1 MYGTLIVTNLCKRET
16 GFMTFSEQLNAYIS
30 ELNCTAKELTDV
42 SGLSASVLSRYRT
55 GSRVPTTDSEQFMQL
70 VQGIATI
77 ANERGYSE
85 FTVEKI
91 QKTLEDC
98 LQDATFPY
106 ELFQINFDT
115 LLTSL
120 SINVADLS
128 HFLNFDSSYISR
140 IRNGQRKPAN
150 PQDFAQ
156 NVSKYIA
163 GHCSESD
170 KVTIAKLVHCTTDE
184 INNDSLCRDKII
196 HWLLNEQIEK
206 KDVVLPFLS
215 KLDEFDLNEF
225 IRSIHFDELKV
236 PSVPFQLPTS
246 KNYYGI
252 DEMCEG
258 TLDFFKATVLSK
270 SKEDLIANDDTPMAD
285 KANGTD
291 FMKKYIFAVALTLKK
306 GLHIHFIHNINRPFE
321 EMMMGLEGWI
331 PMYMTGQISPY
342 YLKDVHN
349 KLFGHFLYSSGA
361 AALSGECI
369 MDYHQ
374 NGKMYLTKNKTE
386 MSYYRQRALDILS
399 KASPLMDIYRIE
411 SKDAFYS
418 FVERDIVTPGN
429 RRSILSALPIHTLS
443 EELLLQILNHNHIEE
458 ADKKRILDFAKK
470 QRQLYE
476 NILSNRQIIDEI
488 PVISEMEFL
497 EQPMLLP
504 LSEIFYEKDIVY
516 TYAEYLEHMEQT
528 ITYSQNNSNYTVKQ
542 NSRYPFKNIQIRIL
556 EGKWV
561 VISKNKT
568 PAIHFV
574 IHNPQLR
581 DALENMVI
589 PVYDKDDTL

>member
-1 MYGTLIVTNLCKRET
+1 
-16 GFMTFSEQLNAYIS
+16 MTFSEQLNAYIS

-106 ELFQINFDT
+106 ELFQIKFDT

-140 IRNGQRKPAN
+140 IRNGQRRPSN

-581 DALENMVI
+581 NALENMVI

>member
-1 MYGTLIVTNLCKRET
+1 
-16 GFMTFSEQLNAYIS
+16 MTFSEQLNAYIS

-140 IRNGQRKPAN
+140 IRNGQRRPSN

-206 KDVVLPFLS
+206 KDVILPFLS

-386 MSYYRQRALDILS
+386 ISYYRQRALDILS

-581 DALENMVI
+581 NALENMVI

>member
-1 MYGTLIVTNLCKRET
+1 
-16 GFMTFSEQLNAYIS
+16 MTFSEQLNAYIS

-140 IRNGQRKPAN
+140 IRNGQRRPSN

-246 KNYYGI
+246 KNYYGV

-581 DALENMVI
+581 NALENMVI

>member
-1 MYGTLIVTNLCKRET
+1 
-16 GFMTFSEQLNAYIS
+16 MTFSEQLNAYIS

-55 GSRVPTTDSEQFMQL
+55 GSRVPTTASEQFMQL

-106 ELFQINFDT
+106 ELSQINFDT

-140 IRNGQRKPAN
+140 IRNGQRKPSN

-196 HWLLNEQIEK
+196 HWLLNEQFEK

-488 PVISEMEFL
+488 PIISEMEFL

-581 DALENMVI
+581 NALENMVI

>member
-1 MYGTLIVTNLCKRET
+1 
-16 GFMTFSEQLNAYIS
+16 MTFSEQLNAYIS

-140 IRNGQRKPAN
+140 IRNGQRRPSN

-163 GHCSESD
+163 GHCSASD

-504 LSEIFYEKDIVY
+504 LSEIFYEKDIAY
-516 TYAEYLEHMEQT
+516 TYAEYLEHVEQT

-581 DALENMVI
+581 NALENMVI

>member
-1 MYGTLIVTNLCKRET
+1 
-16 GFMTFSEQLNAYIS
+16 MTFSEQLNAYIS

-140 IRNGQRKPAN
+140 IRNGQRRPSN

-196 HWLLNEQIEK
+196 HWLLNEQIKK

-418 FVERDIVTPGN
+418 FVERDIATLGN

-528 ITYSQNNSNYTVKQ
+528 ITYSQNNNNYAVKQ
-542 NSRYPFKNIQIRIL
+542 NSNYPFRNIQIRIL

-561 VISKNKT
+561 VISKNKA

-581 DALENMVI
+581 NALENMVI

>member
-1 MYGTLIVTNLCKRET
+1 
-16 GFMTFSEQLNAYIS
+16 MTFSEQLNAYIS

-106 ELFQINFDT
+106 EHFQINFDA

-140 IRNGQRKPAN
+140 IRNGQRRPSN

-581 DALENMVI
+581 NALENMVI

>member
-1 MYGTLIVTNLCKRET
+1 
-16 GFMTFSEQLNAYIS
+16 MTFSEQLNAYIS

-140 IRNGQRKPAN
+140 IRNGQRRPSN

-206 KDVVLPFLS
+206 KDVALPFLS

-488 PVISEMEFL
+488 PVISETEFN

-581 DALENMVI
+581 NALENMVI

>member
-1 MYGTLIVTNLCKRET
+1 
-16 GFMTFSEQLNAYIS
+16 MTFSEQLNAYIS

-55 GSRVPTTDSEQFMQL
+55 GSRVPTTASEQFMQL

-140 IRNGQRKPAN
+140 IRNGQRRPSN

-196 HWLLNEQIEK
+196 HWLLNEQFEK

-236 PSVPFQLPTS
+236 TSVPFQLPSS

-581 DALENMVI
+581 NALENMVI

>member
-1 MYGTLIVTNLCKRET
+1 
-16 GFMTFSEQLNAYIS
+16 MTFSEQLNAYIS

-55 GSRVPTTDSEQFMQL
+55 GSRVPTTDSKQFMQL

-140 IRNGQRKPAN
+140 IRNGQRRPSN

-418 FVERDIVTPGN
+418 FAERDIATPGN

-581 DALENMVI
+581 NALENMVI

>member
-1 MYGTLIVTNLCKRET
+1 
-16 GFMTFSEQLNAYIS
+16 MTFSEQLNAYIS

-140 IRNGQRKPAN
+140 IRNGQRRPSN

-196 HWLLNEQIEK
+196 HWLLNEQFEK

-349 KLFGHFLYSSGA
+349 KLFGHFLFSSGA

-581 DALENMVI
+581 NALENMVI
-589 PVYDKDDTL
+589 PVYDKYDTL

>member
-1 MYGTLIVTNLCKRET
+1 
-16 GFMTFSEQLNAYIS
+16 MTFSEQLNAYIS

-55 GSRVPTTDSEQFMQL
+55 GSRVPTTASKQFMQL

-140 IRNGQRKPAN
+140 IRNGQRRPSN

-488 PVISEMEFL
+488 PIISEMEFL

-581 DALENMVI
+581 NALENMVI
-589 PVYDKDDTL
+589 PVFEE

>member
-1 MYGTLIVTNLCKRET
+1 
-16 GFMTFSEQLNAYIS
+16 MTFSEQLNAYIS

-140 IRNGQRKPAN
+140 IRNGQRRPSN

-163 GHCSESD
+163 GRCSESD

-581 DALENMVI
+581 NALENMVI

>member
-1 MYGTLIVTNLCKRET
+1 
-16 GFMTFSEQLNAYIS
+16 MTFSEQLNAYIS

-140 IRNGQRKPAN
+140 IRNGQRRPSN

-488 PVISEMEFL
+488 PVISEMEFN

-581 DALENMVI
+581 NALENMVI

>member
-1 MYGTLIVTNLCKRET
+1 
-16 GFMTFSEQLNAYIS
+16 MTFSEQLNAYIS

-140 IRNGQRKPAN
+140 IRNGQRRPSN

-196 HWLLNEQIEK
+196 HWLLNEQFRK
-206 KDVVLPFLS
+206 KDVALPFLS

-349 KLFGHFLYSSGA
+349 KLFGHFLFSSGA

-488 PVISEMEFL
+488 PVISEMGFL

-561 VISKNKT
+561 VISKNKA

-581 DALENMVI
+581 KALENMVI

>member
-1 MYGTLIVTNLCKRET
+1 
-16 GFMTFSEQLNAYIS
+16 MTFSEQLNAYIS

-91 QKTLEDC
+91 KKTLEDC
-98 LQDATFPY
+98 LQNATFPY

-140 IRNGQRKPAN
+140 IRNGQRRPSN

-418 FVERDIVTPGN
+418 FVERDIETPGN

-581 DALENMVI
+581 NALENMVI

>member
-1 MYGTLIVTNLCKRET
+1 
-16 GFMTFSEQLNAYIS
+16 MTFSEQLNAYIS

-140 IRNGQRKPAN
+140 IRNGQRRPSN

-170 KVTIAKLVHCTTDE
+170 MVTIAKLVHCTTDE

-196 HWLLNEQIEK
+196 HWLLNEQFEK

-369 MDYHQ
+369 IDYHQ

-476 NILSNRQIIDEI
+476 NILSNRRIIDEI

-581 DALENMVI
+581 NALENMVI

>member
-1 MYGTLIVTNLCKRET
+1 
-16 GFMTFSEQLNAYIS
+16 MTFSEQLNAYIS

-55 GSRVPTTDSEQFMQL
+55 GSRVPTTASEQFMQL

-140 IRNGQRKPAN
+140 IRNGQRRPSN

-206 KDVVLPFLS
+206 KDVILPFLS

-246 KNYYGI
+246 KTYYGI

-418 FVERDIVTPGN
+418 FVERDIETPGN

-574 IHNPQLR
+574 IHNPQLQN
-581 DALENMVI
+581 ALENMVI
-589 PVYDKDDTL
+589 PANDKDDTL

>member
-1 MYGTLIVTNLCKRET
+1 
-16 GFMTFSEQLNAYIS
+16 MTFSEQLNAYIS

-140 IRNGQRKPAN
+140 IRNGQRRPSN

-196 HWLLNEQIEK
+196 HWLLNEQFEK

-399 KASPLMDIYRIE
+399 KASSLMDIYRIE

-581 DALENMVI
+581 NALEHMVI

>member
-1 MYGTLIVTNLCKRET
+1 
-16 GFMTFSEQLNAYIS
+16 MTFSEQLNAYIS

-140 IRNGQRKPAN
+140 IRNGQRRPSN
-150 PQDFAQ
+150 PQDFTQ

-184 INNDSLCRDKII
+184 INNDSLCKDKII

-581 DALENMVI
+581 NALENMVI

>member
-1 MYGTLIVTNLCKRET
+1 
-16 GFMTFSEQLNAYIS
+16 MTFSEQLNAYIS

-128 HFLNFDSSYISR
+128 RFLNFDSSYISR
-140 IRNGQRKPAN
+140 IRNGQRRPSN
-150 PQDFAQ
+150 PQDFTQ
-156 NVSKYIA
+156 NVSEYIA

-184 INNDSLCRDKII
+184 INNASLCRDKII
-196 HWLLNEQIEK
+196 HWLLNEQFEE
-206 KDVVLPFLS
+206 KDVALPFLS

-458 ADKKRILDFAKK
+458 ADKKRILDFAQK

-542 NSRYPFKNIQIRIL
+542 NSSSPFKNIQIRIL

-581 DALENMVI
+581 NALENMVI

>member
-1 MYGTLIVTNLCKRET
+1 
-16 GFMTFSEQLNAYIS
+16 MTFSEQLNAYIS

-140 IRNGQRKPAN
+140 IRNGQRRPSN

-561 VISKNKT
+561 VISKNKA

-581 DALENMVI
+581 NALENMVV

>member
-1 MYGTLIVTNLCKRET
+1 
-16 GFMTFSEQLNAYIS
+16 MTFSEQLNAYIS

-55 GSRVPTTDSEQFMQL
+55 GSRVPTTASEQFMQL

-140 IRNGQRKPAN
+140 IRNGQRRPSN

-196 HWLLNEQIEK
+196 HWLLNEQFEK

-458 ADKKRILDFAKK
+458 ADKKRILDIAKK

-488 PVISEMEFL
+488 PVISETEFL

-581 DALENMVI
+581 NALENMVI

>member
-1 MYGTLIVTNLCKRET
+1 
-16 GFMTFSEQLNAYIS
+16 MTFSEQLNAYIS

-42 SGLSASVLSRYRT
+42 SVLSASVLSRYRT

-128 HFLNFDSSYISR
+128 RFLNFDSSYISR
-140 IRNGQRKPAN
+140 IRNGQRRPSN

-458 ADKKRILDFAKK
+458 ADKNRILDFAKK

-488 PVISEMEFL
+488 PVISETEFN

-581 DALENMVI
+581 NALENMVI

>member
-1 MYGTLIVTNLCKRET
+1 
-16 GFMTFSEQLNAYIS
+16 MTFSEQLNAYIS

-140 IRNGQRKPAN
+140 IRNGQRRPSN

-556 EGKWV
+556 EGEWV

-581 DALENMVI
+581 NALENMVI

>member
-1 MYGTLIVTNLCKRET
+1 
-16 GFMTFSEQLNAYIS
+16 MTFNEQLNAYIS

-140 IRNGQRKPAN
+140 IRNGQRRPSN

-556 EGKWV
+556 EEKWV

-581 DALENMVI
+581 NALENMVI

>member
-1 MYGTLIVTNLCKRET
+1 
-16 GFMTFSEQLNAYIS
+16 MTFSEQLNAYIS

-140 IRNGQRKPAN
+140 IRNGQRRPSN

-236 PSVPFQLPTS
+236 PSFPFQLPTS

-252 DEMCEG
+252 DEMREG

-349 KLFGHFLYSSGA
+349 KLFGHFLFSSGA

-561 VISKNKT
+561 VISKNKA

-581 DALENMVI
+581 NALENMVI

>member
-1 MYGTLIVTNLCKRET
+1 
-16 GFMTFSEQLNAYIS
+16 MTFSEQLNAYIS

-55 GSRVPTTDSEQFMQL
+55 ESRVPTTDSEQFMQL

-140 IRNGQRKPAN
+140 IRNGQRRPSN

-196 HWLLNEQIEK
+196 HWLLNEQFEK

-581 DALENMVI
+581 NALENMVI

>member
-1 MYGTLIVTNLCKRET
+1 
-16 GFMTFSEQLNAYIS
+16 MTFSEQLNAYIS

-77 ANERGYSE
+77 ANKKGYSE

-140 IRNGQRKPAN
+140 IRNGQRRPSN

-342 YLKDVHN
+342 YLKGVHN

-581 DALENMVI
+581 NALENMVI

>member
-1 MYGTLIVTNLCKRET
+1 
-16 GFMTFSEQLNAYIS
+16 MTFSEQLNAYIS

-140 IRNGQRKPAN
+140 IRNGQRRPSN

-196 HWLLNEQIEK
+196 HWLLNEQFEK
-206 KDVVLPFLS
+206 KDVALPFLS

-542 NSRYPFKNIQIRIL
+542 NSSSPFKNIQIRIL

-561 VISKNKT
+561 VISKNKA

-581 DALENMVI
+581 NALENMVI

>member
-1 MYGTLIVTNLCKRET
+1 
-16 GFMTFSEQLNAYIS
+16 MTFSEQLNAYIS

-98 LQDATFPY
+98 LRDATFPY

-140 IRNGQRKPAN
+140 IRNGQRRPSN

-581 DALENMVI
+581 NALENMVI

>member
-1 MYGTLIVTNLCKRET
+1 
-16 GFMTFSEQLNAYIS
+16 MTFSEQLNAYIS

-55 GSRVPTTDSEQFMQL
+55 GNRVPTTDSEQFMQL

-140 IRNGQRKPAN
+140 IRKGQRRPSN
-150 PQDFAQ
+150 PQDFAE

-206 KDVVLPFLS
+206 KDLVLPFLS

-342 YLKDVHN
+342 YLKGVHN

-561 VISKNKT
+561 VISKNKA

-581 DALENMVI
+581 NALENMVI

>member
-1 MYGTLIVTNLCKRET
+1 
-16 GFMTFSEQLNAYIS
+16 MTFSEQLNAYIS

-55 GSRVPTTDSEQFMQL
+55 GSRVPTTASKQFMQL

-140 IRNGQRKPAN
+140 IRNGQRRPSN

-225 IRSIHFDELKV
+225 IRSIHFNELKV

-581 DALENMVI
+581 NALENMVI

>member
-1 MYGTLIVTNLCKRET
+1 
-16 GFMTFSEQLNAYIS
+16 MTFSEQLNAYIS

-140 IRNGQRKPAN
+140 IRNGQRRPSN

-196 HWLLNEQIEK
+196 HWLLNERFEK

-225 IRSIHFDELKV
+225 IRSIHFDKLKV

-581 DALENMVI
+581 NALENMVI

>member
-1 MYGTLIVTNLCKRET
+1 
-16 GFMTFSEQLNAYIS
+16 MTFSEQLNAYIS

-85 FTVEKI
+85 FTVKKI
-91 QKTLEDC
+91 KKTLEDC

-106 ELFQINFDT
+106 ELFQINFNT

-140 IRNGQRKPAN
+140 IRNGQRRPSN

-170 KVTIAKLVHCTTDE
+170 KETIAKLVHCTTDE

-342 YLKDVHN
+342 YLNDVHN

-418 FVERDIVTPGN
+418 FVERDIVTPDN

-581 DALENMVI
+581 NALENMVI

>member
-1 MYGTLIVTNLCKRET
+1 
-16 GFMTFSEQLNAYIS
+16 MTFSEQLNAYIS

-91 QKTLEDC
+91 QKALEDC

-140 IRNGQRKPAN
+140 IRNGQRRPSN

-542 NSRYPFKNIQIRIL
+542 NSSSPFKNIQIRIL

-581 DALENMVI
+581 NALENMVI

>member
-1 MYGTLIVTNLCKRET
+1 M
-16 GFMTFSEQLNAYIS
+16 
-30 ELNCTAKELTDV
+30 
-42 SGLSASVLSRYRT
+42 
-55 GSRVPTTDSEQFMQL
+55 
-70 VQGIATI
+70 
-77 ANERGYSE
+77 
-85 FTVEKI
+85 
-91 QKTLEDC
+91 
-98 LQDATFPY
+98 
-106 ELFQINFDT
+106 
-115 LLTSL
+115 
-120 SINVADLS
+120 
-128 HFLNFDSSYISR
+128 
-140 IRNGQRKPAN
+140 
-150 PQDFAQ
+150 
-156 NVSKYIA
+156 
-163 GHCSESD
+163 
-170 KVTIAKLVHCTTDE
+170 TIAKLVHCTTDE
-184 INNDSLCRDKII
+184 INNDSLCRGKII

-411 SKDAFYS
+411 SNDAFYS

-581 DALENMVI
+581 NALEHMVI

>member
-1 MYGTLIVTNLCKRET
+1 
-16 GFMTFSEQLNAYIS
+16 MTFSEQLNAYIS

-55 GSRVPTTDSEQFMQL
+55 GSRVPTTDSEQFIQL

-140 IRNGQRKPAN
+140 IRNGQRRPSN

-206 KDVVLPFLS
+206 KDVALPFLS
-215 KLDEFDLNEF
+215 KLDEFNLNEF
-225 IRSIHFDELKV
+225 IHSIHFDELKV

-349 KLFGHFLYSSGA
+349 TLFGHFLYSSGA

-581 DALENMVI
+581 NALENMVI

>member
-1 MYGTLIVTNLCKRET
+1 
-16 GFMTFSEQLNAYIS
+16 MTFSEQLNAYIS

-106 ELFQINFDT
+106 ELFQLNFDT

-140 IRNGQRKPAN
+140 IRNGQRRPSN

-488 PVISEMEFL
+488 PVISETEFL

-581 DALENMVI
+581 NALENMVI

>member
-1 MYGTLIVTNLCKRET
+1 
-16 GFMTFSEQLNAYIS
+16 MTFSEQLNAYIS

-91 QKTLEDC
+91 KKTLEDC

-140 IRNGQRKPAN
+140 IRNGQRRPSN

-488 PVISEMEFL
+488 PVISETEFN

-581 DALENMVI
+581 NALENMVI